1 MRLQT
6 NLMQRL
12 RIQPEGQVFTTVPTQ
27 DQIFMNSNK
36 TKHLDTLF
44 TRKKQT
50 NNESTARKRSLIL
63 TASIAAHLDVP
74 DEVVALLRPELVPE
88 REGALLAVVL
98 EPLQQLL
105 RRRRAR
111 AATTISV
118 IPEAADSERE
128 ITRSEARRRS
138 MTGTIGSPAD

>member
-98 EPLQQLL
+98 EPLQQLCGGAAPHL
-105 RRRRAR
+105 PAAGVGAR

-128 ITRSEARRRS
+128 ITRSEAR
-138 MTGTIGSPAD
+138 